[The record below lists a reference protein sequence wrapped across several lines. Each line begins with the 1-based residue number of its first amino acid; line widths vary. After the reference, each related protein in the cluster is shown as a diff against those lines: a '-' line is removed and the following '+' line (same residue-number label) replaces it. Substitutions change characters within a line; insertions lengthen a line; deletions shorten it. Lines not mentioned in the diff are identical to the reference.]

1 MAMPAPLPVS
11 LEDKYTLERG
21 RVYLTG
27 IQALVRLPLM
37 QRWLDVA
44 KGLNTG
50 GFISGYRGSPLGG
63 LDQNLWRAKKY
74 LAENHVKFEPG
85 LNEDL
90 AMTSIWGTQQLN
102 LYPGAKYDG
111 VFAMWYGKG
120 PGVDRTLDV
129 MKHGNTAGTSKH
141 GGVLLC
147 AGDDHGAASS
157 TLPHQSDHNFISA
170 MVPVLYPAN
179 TQEIIDYGIFG
190 WAMSRYSGCWVA
202 LKCVSENVE
211 ASASVSVDPERY
223 DFKIP
228 NTFEM
233 PPGGLNIRWPDSFW
247 DQEARLQKHKVYAA
261 LAFTRSNKI
270 DRIVI
275 DSPKPRLGIITSGKA
290 YLDVRQALDD
300 LGIDARLAAE
310 IGLRVYKVG
319 MVWPL
324 EREGAREFAHG
335 LEEVIV
341 VEEKRAVIEN
351 QLKEQLYNWNEAAR
365 PRVVGKF
372 DENQQW
378 LLPAGGE
385 LSNTVVAKALATR
398 ILKFYDSP
406 AMRERMNFLEAK
418 EKALAA
424 KKVELARI
432 PYFCSGCPHNTSTR
446 VPEGS
451 RATAGIGC
459 HTMAIFMNRNTA
471 TFTHMG
477 GEGTPWIGQAPFT
490 DEKHIFAN
498 IGDGTYYHSGML
510 AIRACVA
517 AKVNITYKI
526 LYNDAV
532 AMTGGQPVEGSPLP
546 VDIANQVWAEG
557 VKRIA
562 VVSEDPLKYPLDWHW
577 PAGTTFHHR
586 DDLDAV
592 QRELREWKGVSVL
605 IYEQTCAAE
614 KRRRR
619 KRGLMDDP
627 PRRVFI
633 NERVCEG
640 CGDCSVQSNC
650 ISVLPK
656 ETEFGRKRAID
667 QSNCNKDYSCVKGFC
682 PSFVSVY
689 GAAPRKSRAVG
700 PKSMPDGEIPL
711 PKIPKSV
718 NPRGILV
725 TGIGGTGVIT
735 IGQLLGV
742 AAHIEGKGVSVL
754 DMTGLAQKN
763 GAVMSHVRIADR
775 PEEIYASRVAAG
787 EADAVI
793 GCDVVVAAS
802 PDAIRTMKAGATKAV
817 INGYEQMTAA
827 FIQNRDLKFPNAAL
841 QAAIGDAVGPEGM
854 HVVDATRIATAL
866 MGDAIAGNMFM
877 LGFAFQKGLIPL
889 QLASIEK
896 AIELNA
902 VSVRMNK
909 EAFAWGRRAAHDLEA
924 VAKIAFPAEP
934 VPLARPPAKSLADVI
949 ALRVKDLTAYQNR
962 KYAERYER
970 LVGEVRRVEGEKGKG
985 KTGLAEAVA
994 RNLYKLM
1001 AYKDEYEV
1009 ARLFT
1014 DGTFQRQLREQFQGD
1029 YAMKFHLAPPLLAP
1043 RDPVTGHLRKMTFGP
1058 WMMPAFRLL
1067 AKMKVLRGTA
1077 LDVFGR
1083 TAERKME
1090 RKLVDEY
1097 EATVKTLLNSLSPDN
1112 HALAVEIASV
1122 PDAIRGFG
1130 HIKKK
1135 SVEDA
1140 KSKEATLLKAWHD
1153 PAKAGLWSQRAAA
1166 E

>member
-1 MAMPAPLPVS
+1 
-11 LEDKYTLERG
+11 
-21 RVYLTG
+21 
-27 IQALVRLPLM
+27 
-37 QRWLDVA
+37 
-44 KGLNTG
+44 
-50 GFISGYRGSPLGG
+50 
-63 LDQNLWRAKKY
+63 
-74 LAENHVKFEPG
+74 
-85 LNEDL
+85 
-90 AMTSIWGTQQLN
+90 
-102 LYPGAKYDG
+102 
-111 VFAMWYGKG
+111 
-120 PGVDRTLDV
+120 
-129 MKHGNTAGTSKH
+129 
-141 GGVLLC
+141 
-147 AGDDHGAASS
+147 
-157 TLPHQSDHNFISA
+157 
-170 MVPVLYPAN
+170 
-179 TQEIIDYGIFG
+179 
-190 WAMSRYSGCWVA
+190 VA

-211 ASASVSVDPERY
+211 ASASVLVDPERY
-223 DFKIP
+223 DFKMP

-247 DQEARLQKHKVYAA
+247 DQEARLQRHKVYAA

-341 VEEKRAVIEN
+341 VEEKRAIIEN

-378 LLPAGGE
+378 LLTAGGE

-398 ILKFYDSP
+398 ILKFFDSP
-406 AMRERMNFLEAK
+406 TIRERMAFLEAK

-424 KKVELARI
+424 KKPELTRMA
-432 PYFCSGCPHNTSTR
+432 YFCSGCPHNTSTK

-459 HTMAIFMNRNTA
+459 HTLAIFMNRNTA

-490 DEKHIFAN
+490 NEKHIFAN
-498 IGDGTYYHSGML
+498 LGDGTYYHSGLL
-510 AIRACVA
+510 AIRACLA

-532 AMTGGQPVEGSPLP
+532 AMTGGQPVEGSPSP
-546 VDIANQVWAEG
+546 ADIANQVWAEG

-562 VVSEDPLKYPLDWHW
+562 VVSDDPLKYPIGWHW
-577 PAGTTFHHR
+577 PEGTTFHHR

-619 KRGLMDDP
+619 KRGLMVDP

-640 CGDCSVQSNC
+640 CGDCSVKSNC

-656 ETEFGRKRAID
+656 ETEFGRKRMID

-689 GAAPRKSRAVG
+689 GAAPRKARAAG
-700 PKSMPDGEIPL
+700 PKAMPASEIPL
-711 PKIPKSV
+711 PKIPSAAK
-718 NPRGILV
+718 PHGILV

-742 AAHIEGKGVSVL
+742 AAHIESKGVSVL
-754 DMTGLAQKN
+754 DMTGLSQKN
-763 GAVMSHVRIADR
+763 GAVMSHVRIADK
-775 PEEIYASRVAAG
+775 PEEIYAARIAAG
-787 EADAVI
+787 EADAII

-802 PDAIRTMKAGATKAV
+802 PDAIRTMKQGGTRAV
-817 INGYEQMTAA
+817 INAYEQMTAA
-827 FIQNRDLKFPNAAL
+827 FIANRDLQFPNAAM
-841 QAAIGDAVGPEGM
+841 QSAIADAVGRENFA
-854 HVVDATRIATAL
+854 VVDATRIATAL

-877 LGFAFQKGLIPL
+877 LGYAFQKGLIPL
-889 QLASIEK
+889 HLESIEK

-902 VSVRMNK
+902 VAVRANK
-909 EAFAWGRRAAHDLEA
+909 EAFTWGRRAAVDLEA

-934 VPLARPPAKSLADVI
+934 VRLARPAAKSLTDII

-970 LVGEVRRVEGEKGKG
+970 LVGEVRRIEGEKGKG
-985 KTGLAEAVA
+985 KTGFAEAVA

-1009 ARLFT
+1009 ARLYT
-1014 DGTFQRQLREQFQGD
+1014 DGTFLKQLREQFQGE
-1029 YAMKFHLAPPLLAP
+1029 YTMKFHLAPPLLAP
-1043 RDPVTGHLRKMTFGP
+1043 RDPATGHLQKMTFGA
-1058 WMMPAFRLL
+1058 WMMPAFKLL
-1067 AKMKVLRGTA
+1067 AKMKVLRGTP
-1077 LDVFGR
+1077 LDIFGR
-1083 TAERKME
+1083 SAERKME
-1090 RKLVDEY
+1090 RKLIDEY
-1097 EATVKTLLNSLSPDN
+1097 EATVKTLLNSLTPDN
-1112 HALAVEIASV
+1112 HALAVEIASI
-1122 PDAIRGFG
+1122 PDAIRGYG
-1130 HIKKK
+1130 HIKDKAIA
-1135 SVEDA
+1135 EA
-1140 KSKEATLLKAWHD
+1140 KAKEATLLKAWHD
-1153 PAKAGLWSQRAAA
+1153 PSKASLWTARAAA